1 MKVRKLGKS
10 GIAISPLVMGCW
22 SAGGDYFGSVEDR
35 DSIACIRTYLE
46 HGINTF
52 DTAEIYGSGR
62 AEEVLGRALEGT
74 DREKS
79 VIISKVWPAHYEA
92 KAMEEACDATLKRL
106 GMDYLDVYFLHY
118 PPAGGMTVGQAVENM
133 NALKEKGKIRSIGVS
148 LINSFGI
155 VLITKGALGT
165 SQISSIPYVLSLQLP
180 SISFGMFSFIMNM
193 VYIVL
198 QALLLRRQFKPIQL
212 LQIVVNVVFSASI
225 DVFMA
230 MLSFYAPQ
238 QLFTRVL
245 SAVAGCIVLAFGISV
260 EVAPDLIMVPGEGI
274 VAAISKVSGRRFGS
288 VKVVFDVTLI
298 LIAALLSWL
307 FFGNIV
313 GVGVGTLLSAVSVGQ
328 FVNLINRHVPLLQHI
343 RALAKE

>member
-1 MKVRKLGKS
+1 MSRQ
-10 GIAISPLVMGCW
+10 IERLVW
-22 SAGGDYFGSVEDR
+22 FSAG
-35 DSIACIRTYLE
+35 I
-46 HGINTF
+46 
-52 DTAEIYGSGR
+52 
-62 AEEVLGRALEGT
+62 
-74 DREKS
+74 
-79 VIISKVWPAHYEA
+79 
-92 KAMEEACDATLKRL
+92 
-106 GMDYLDVYFLHY
+106 
-118 PPAGGMTVGQAVENM
+118 
-133 NALKEKGKIRSIGVS
+133 

-165 SQISSIPYVLSLQLP
+165 SQISSIPYVLSLQMP

-274 VAAISKVSGRRFGS
+274 VAAISKVSGWRFGS
-288 VKVVFDVTLI
+288 VKVAFDVTLI

-307 FFGNIV
+307 FFGDLV

>member
-1 MKVRKLGKS
+1 MSRQIERLAWFAA
-10 GIAISPLVMGCW
+10 GI
-22 SAGGDYFGSVEDR
+22 
-35 DSIACIRTYLE
+35 
-46 HGINTF
+46 
-52 DTAEIYGSGR
+52 
-62 AEEVLGRALEGT
+62 
-74 DREKS
+74 
-79 VIISKVWPAHYEA
+79 
-92 KAMEEACDATLKRL
+92 
-106 GMDYLDVYFLHY
+106 
-118 PPAGGMTVGQAVENM
+118 
-133 NALKEKGKIRSIGVS
+133 

-155 VLITKGALGT
+155 VLITKGAMGT
-165 SQISSIPYVLSLQLP
+165 SQISSIPYVLSLQVP

-198 QALLLRRQFKPIQL
+198 QALLLRKQFKPFQL

-245 SAVAGCIVLAFGISV
+245 SAIAGCIVLAFGISV

-274 VAAISKVSGRRFGS
+274 VAAISKVSGWRFGS
-288 VKVVFDVTLI
+288 VKVAFDVTLI

-307 FFGNIV
+307 FFGDLV

-343 RALAKE
+343 RALAEE

>member
-1 MKVRKLGKS
+1 MSRQ
-10 GIAISPLVMGCW
+10 IERLVW
-22 SAGGDYFGSVEDR
+22 FSAG
-35 DSIACIRTYLE
+35 I
-46 HGINTF
+46 
-52 DTAEIYGSGR
+52 
-62 AEEVLGRALEGT
+62 
-74 DREKS
+74 
-79 VIISKVWPAHYEA
+79 
-92 KAMEEACDATLKRL
+92 
-106 GMDYLDVYFLHY
+106 
-118 PPAGGMTVGQAVENM
+118 
-133 NALKEKGKIRSIGVS
+133 

-198 QALLLRRQFKPIQL
+198 QALLLRKQFKPIQL

>member
-1 MKVRKLGKS
+1 MSRQ
-10 GIAISPLVMGCW
+10 IERLVW
-22 SAGGDYFGSVEDR
+22 FSAG
-35 DSIACIRTYLE
+35 I
-46 HGINTF
+46 
-52 DTAEIYGSGR
+52 
-62 AEEVLGRALEGT
+62 
-74 DREKS
+74 
-79 VIISKVWPAHYEA
+79 
-92 KAMEEACDATLKRL
+92 
-106 GMDYLDVYFLHY
+106 
-118 PPAGGMTVGQAVENM
+118 
-133 NALKEKGKIRSIGVS
+133 

-343 RALAKE
+343 RALA

>member
-1 MKVRKLGKS
+1 MSRQ
-10 GIAISPLVMGCW
+10 IERLVW
-22 SAGGDYFGSVEDR
+22 FSAG
-35 DSIACIRTYLE
+35 I
-46 HGINTF
+46 
-52 DTAEIYGSGR
+52 
-62 AEEVLGRALEGT
+62 
-74 DREKS
+74 
-79 VIISKVWPAHYEA
+79 
-92 KAMEEACDATLKRL
+92 
-106 GMDYLDVYFLHY
+106 
-118 PPAGGMTVGQAVENM
+118 
-133 NALKEKGKIRSIGVS
+133 

-198 QALLLRRQFKPIQL
+198 QALLLRRRFKPIQL

-343 RALAKE
+343 RALAEE

>member
-1 MKVRKLGKS
+1 MSRQ
-10 GIAISPLVMGCW
+10 IERLVW
-22 SAGGDYFGSVEDR
+22 FSAG
-35 DSIACIRTYLE
+35 I
-46 HGINTF
+46 
-52 DTAEIYGSGR
+52 
-62 AEEVLGRALEGT
+62 
-74 DREKS
+74 
-79 VIISKVWPAHYEA
+79 
-92 KAMEEACDATLKRL
+92 
-106 GMDYLDVYFLHY
+106 
-118 PPAGGMTVGQAVENM
+118 
-133 NALKEKGKIRSIGVS
+133 

-198 QALLLRRQFKPIQL
+198 QALLLSRQFKPIQL

>member
-1 MKVRKLGKS
+1 MSRQ
-10 GIAISPLVMGCW
+10 IERLVW
-22 SAGGDYFGSVEDR
+22 FSAG
-35 DSIACIRTYLE
+35 I
-46 HGINTF
+46 
-52 DTAEIYGSGR
+52 
-62 AEEVLGRALEGT
+62 
-74 DREKS
+74 
-79 VIISKVWPAHYEA
+79 
-92 KAMEEACDATLKRL
+92 
-106 GMDYLDVYFLHY
+106 
-118 PPAGGMTVGQAVENM
+118 
-133 NALKEKGKIRSIGVS
+133 

-288 VKVVFDVTLI
+288 VKVMFDVTLI

>member
-1 MKVRKLGKS
+1 MSRQ
-10 GIAISPLVMGCW
+10 IERLVW
-22 SAGGDYFGSVEDR
+22 FSAG
-35 DSIACIRTYLE
+35 I
-46 HGINTF
+46 
-52 DTAEIYGSGR
+52 
-62 AEEVLGRALEGT
+62 
-74 DREKS
+74 
-79 VIISKVWPAHYEA
+79 
-92 KAMEEACDATLKRL
+92 
-106 GMDYLDVYFLHY
+106 
-118 PPAGGMTVGQAVENM
+118 
-133 NALKEKGKIRSIGVS
+133 

-343 RALAKE
+343 RALAEE

>member
-1 MKVRKLGKS
+1 MSRQ
-10 GIAISPLVMGCW
+10 IERLVW
-22 SAGGDYFGSVEDR
+22 FSAG
-35 DSIACIRTYLE
+35 I
-46 HGINTF
+46 
-52 DTAEIYGSGR
+52 
-62 AEEVLGRALEGT
+62 
-74 DREKS
+74 
-79 VIISKVWPAHYEA
+79 
-92 KAMEEACDATLKRL
+92 
-106 GMDYLDVYFLHY
+106 
-118 PPAGGMTVGQAVENM
+118 
-133 NALKEKGKIRSIGVS
+133 

-274 VAAISKVSGRRFGS
+274 VATISKVSGRRFGS

>member
-1 MKVRKLGKS
+1 MSRQ
-10 GIAISPLVMGCW
+10 IERLVW
-22 SAGGDYFGSVEDR
+22 FSAG
-35 DSIACIRTYLE
+35 I
-46 HGINTF
+46 
-52 DTAEIYGSGR
+52 
-62 AEEVLGRALEGT
+62 
-74 DREKS
+74 
-79 VIISKVWPAHYEA
+79 
-92 KAMEEACDATLKRL
+92 
-106 GMDYLDVYFLHY
+106 
-118 PPAGGMTVGQAVENM
+118 
-133 NALKEKGKIRSIGVS
+133 

-245 SAVAGCIVLAFGISV
+245 SAVAGCTRCSLSGISV
-260 EVAPDLIMVPGEGI
+260 EVAPDL
-274 VAAISKVSGRRFGS
+274 
-288 VKVVFDVTLI
+288 TWCL
-298 LIAALLSWL
+298 
-307 FFGNIV
+307 
-313 GVGVGTLLSAVSVGQ
+313 
-328 FVNLINRHVPLLQHI
+328 
-343 RALAKE
+343 

>member
-1 MKVRKLGKS
+1 MSRQ
-10 GIAISPLVMGCW
+10 IERLVW
-22 SAGGDYFGSVEDR
+22 FSAG
-35 DSIACIRTYLE
+35 I
-46 HGINTF
+46 
-52 DTAEIYGSGR
+52 
-62 AEEVLGRALEGT
+62 
-74 DREKS
+74 
-79 VIISKVWPAHYEA
+79 
-92 KAMEEACDATLKRL
+92 
-106 GMDYLDVYFLHY
+106 
-118 PPAGGMTVGQAVENM
+118 
-133 NALKEKGKIRSIGVS
+133 

-165 SQISSIPYVLSLQLP
+165 SQISSIPYVLSLQMP
-180 SISFGMFSFIMNM
+180 FISFGMFSFIMNM

-343 RALAKE
+343 RALAEE

>member
-1 MKVRKLGKS
+1 MSRQIERLAWFAA
-10 GIAISPLVMGCW
+10 GI
-22 SAGGDYFGSVEDR
+22 
-35 DSIACIRTYLE
+35 
-46 HGINTF
+46 
-52 DTAEIYGSGR
+52 
-62 AEEVLGRALEGT
+62 
-74 DREKS
+74 
-79 VIISKVWPAHYEA
+79 
-92 KAMEEACDATLKRL
+92 
-106 GMDYLDVYFLHY
+106 
-118 PPAGGMTVGQAVENM
+118 
-133 NALKEKGKIRSIGVS
+133 

-165 SQISSIPYVLSLQLP
+165 SQISSIPYVLSLQVP

-198 QALLLRRQFKPIQL
+198 QALLLRKQFKPFQL

-245 SAVAGCIVLAFGISV
+245 SAIAGCIVLAFGISV

-288 VKVVFDVTLI
+288 VKVTFDVTLI
-298 LIAALLSWL
+298 LIAAALSWV
-307 FFGNIV
+307 FFGDLV

-343 RALAKE
+343 RALAEE

>member
-1 MKVRKLGKS
+1 MSRQ
-10 GIAISPLVMGCW
+10 IERLVW
-22 SAGGDYFGSVEDR
+22 FSAG
-35 DSIACIRTYLE
+35 I
-46 HGINTF
+46 
-52 DTAEIYGSGR
+52 
-62 AEEVLGRALEGT
+62 
-74 DREKS
+74 
-79 VIISKVWPAHYEA
+79 
-92 KAMEEACDATLKRL
+92 
-106 GMDYLDVYFLHY
+106 
-118 PPAGGMTVGQAVENM
+118 
-133 NALKEKGKIRSIGVS
+133 

-165 SQISSIPYVLSLQLP
+165 SQISSIPYVLSLQVP

-198 QALLLRRQFKPIQL
+198 QALLLRKQFKPVQL

-288 VKVVFDVTLI
+288 VKVMFDVTLI

>member
-1 MKVRKLGKS
+1 MSRQ
-10 GIAISPLVMGCW
+10 IERLVW
-22 SAGGDYFGSVEDR
+22 FSAG
-35 DSIACIRTYLE
+35 I
-46 HGINTF
+46 
-52 DTAEIYGSGR
+52 
-62 AEEVLGRALEGT
+62 
-74 DREKS
+74 
-79 VIISKVWPAHYEA
+79 
-92 KAMEEACDATLKRL
+92 
-106 GMDYLDVYFLHY
+106 
-118 PPAGGMTVGQAVENM
+118 
-133 NALKEKGKIRSIGVS
+133 

-165 SQISSIPYVLSLQLP
+165 SQISSIPYVLSLQMP

-274 VAAISKVSGRRFGS
+274 VTAISKVSGRRFGS

-343 RALAKE
+343 RALAEE

>member
-1 MKVRKLGKS
+1 MSRQ
-10 GIAISPLVMGCW
+10 IERLVW
-22 SAGGDYFGSVEDR
+22 FSAG
-35 DSIACIRTYLE
+35 I
-46 HGINTF
+46 
-52 DTAEIYGSGR
+52 
-62 AEEVLGRALEGT
+62 
-74 DREKS
+74 
-79 VIISKVWPAHYEA
+79 
-92 KAMEEACDATLKRL
+92 
-106 GMDYLDVYFLHY
+106 
-118 PPAGGMTVGQAVENM
+118 
-133 NALKEKGKIRSIGVS
+133 

-165 SQISSIPYVLSLQLP
+165 SQISSIPYVLSLQMP

-288 VKVVFDVTLI
+288 VKVVFVVTLI
-298 LIAALLSWL
+298 LIAAWL

-343 RALAKE
+343 RALAEE

>member
-1 MKVRKLGKS
+1 MSRQ
-10 GIAISPLVMGCW
+10 IERLVW
-22 SAGGDYFGSVEDR
+22 FSAG
-35 DSIACIRTYLE
+35 I
-46 HGINTF
+46 
-52 DTAEIYGSGR
+52 
-62 AEEVLGRALEGT
+62 
-74 DREKS
+74 
-79 VIISKVWPAHYEA
+79 
-92 KAMEEACDATLKRL
+92 
-106 GMDYLDVYFLHY
+106 
-118 PPAGGMTVGQAVENM
+118 
-133 NALKEKGKIRSIGVS
+133 

-165 SQISSIPYVLSLQLP
+165 SQISSIPYVLSLQMP
-180 SISFGMFSFIMNM
+180 SISFGMFSFIMIM

-343 RALAKE
+343 RALAEE

>member
-1 MKVRKLGKS
+1 MSRQ
-10 GIAISPLVMGCW
+10 IERLVW
-22 SAGGDYFGSVEDR
+22 FSAG
-35 DSIACIRTYLE
+35 I
-46 HGINTF
+46 
-52 DTAEIYGSGR
+52 
-62 AEEVLGRALEGT
+62 
-74 DREKS
+74 
-79 VIISKVWPAHYEA
+79 
-92 KAMEEACDATLKRL
+92 
-106 GMDYLDVYFLHY
+106 
-118 PPAGGMTVGQAVENM
+118 
-133 NALKEKGKIRSIGVS
+133 

-328 FVNLINRHVPLLQHI
+328 FVNLINRHVSLLQHI

>member
-1 MKVRKLGKS
+1 MSRQ
-10 GIAISPLVMGCW
+10 IERLVW
-22 SAGGDYFGSVEDR
+22 FSAG
-35 DSIACIRTYLE
+35 I
-46 HGINTF
+46 
-52 DTAEIYGSGR
+52 
-62 AEEVLGRALEGT
+62 
-74 DREKS
+74 
-79 VIISKVWPAHYEA
+79 
-92 KAMEEACDATLKRL
+92 
-106 GMDYLDVYFLHY
+106 
-118 PPAGGMTVGQAVENM
+118 
-133 NALKEKGKIRSIGVS
+133 

-165 SQISSIPYVLSLQLP
+165 SQISSIPYVLSLQMP
-180 SISFGMFSFIMNM
+180 FISFGMFSFIMNM

-245 SAVAGCIVLAFGISV
+245 SAIAGCIVLAFGISV

-328 FVNLINRHVPLLQHI
+328 FVNLINRHVSLLQHI

>member
-1 MKVRKLGKS
+1 MSRQ
-10 GIAISPLVMGCW
+10 IERLVW
-22 SAGGDYFGSVEDR
+22 FSAG
-35 DSIACIRTYLE
+35 I
-46 HGINTF
+46 
-52 DTAEIYGSGR
+52 
-62 AEEVLGRALEGT
+62 
-74 DREKS
+74 
-79 VIISKVWPAHYEA
+79 
-92 KAMEEACDATLKRL
+92 
-106 GMDYLDVYFLHY
+106 
-118 PPAGGMTVGQAVENM
+118 
-133 NALKEKGKIRSIGVS
+133 

-298 LIAALLSWL
+298 LIAALLSRL

-328 FVNLINRHVPLLQHI
+328 FVNLINRHVSLLQHI

>member
-1 MKVRKLGKS
+1 MSRQ
-10 GIAISPLVMGCW
+10 IERLVW
-22 SAGGDYFGSVEDR
+22 FSAG
-35 DSIACIRTYLE
+35 I
-46 HGINTF
+46 
-52 DTAEIYGSGR
+52 
-62 AEEVLGRALEGT
+62 
-74 DREKS
+74 
-79 VIISKVWPAHYEA
+79 
-92 KAMEEACDATLKRL
+92 
-106 GMDYLDVYFLHY
+106 
-118 PPAGGMTVGQAVENM
+118 
-133 NALKEKGKIRSIGVS
+133 
-148 LINSFGI
+148 LITSFGI

-165 SQISSIPYVLSLQLP
+165 SQISSIPYVLSLQMP

-288 VKVVFDVTLI
+288 VKVMFDVTLI

-343 RALAKE
+343 RALAEE

>member
-1 MKVRKLGKS
+1 MSRQ
-10 GIAISPLVMGCW
+10 IERLVW
-22 SAGGDYFGSVEDR
+22 FSAG
-35 DSIACIRTYLE
+35 I
-46 HGINTF
+46 
-52 DTAEIYGSGR
+52 
-62 AEEVLGRALEGT
+62 
-74 DREKS
+74 
-79 VIISKVWPAHYEA
+79 
-92 KAMEEACDATLKRL
+92 
-106 GMDYLDVYFLHY
+106 
-118 PPAGGMTVGQAVENM
+118 
-133 NALKEKGKIRSIGVS
+133 

-245 SAVAGCIVLAFGISV
+245 SAIAGCIVLAFGISV
-260 EVAPDLIMVPGEGI
+260 EVVPDLIMVPGEGI

-328 FVNLINRHVPLLQHI
+328 FVNLINRHVSLLQHI

>member
-1 MKVRKLGKS
+1 MSRQIERLAWFAA
-10 GIAISPLVMGCW
+10 GI
-22 SAGGDYFGSVEDR
+22 
-35 DSIACIRTYLE
+35 
-46 HGINTF
+46 
-52 DTAEIYGSGR
+52 
-62 AEEVLGRALEGT
+62 
-74 DREKS
+74 
-79 VIISKVWPAHYEA
+79 
-92 KAMEEACDATLKRL
+92 
-106 GMDYLDVYFLHY
+106 
-118 PPAGGMTVGQAVENM
+118 
-133 NALKEKGKIRSIGVS
+133 

-165 SQISSIPYVLSLQLP
+165 SQISSIPYVLSLQVP

-198 QALLLRRQFKPIQL
+198 QALLLRKQFKLFQL

-245 SAVAGCIVLAFGISV
+245 SAIAGCIVLAFGISV

-288 VKVVFDVTLI
+288 VKVAFDVTLI
-298 LIAALLSWL
+298 LIAAALSWV
-307 FFGNIV
+307 FFGDLV

-343 RALAKE
+343 RALAEE

>member
-1 MKVRKLGKS
+1 MSRQ
-10 GIAISPLVMGCW
+10 IERLVW
-22 SAGGDYFGSVEDR
+22 FSAG
-35 DSIACIRTYLE
+35 I
-46 HGINTF
+46 
-52 DTAEIYGSGR
+52 
-62 AEEVLGRALEGT
+62 
-74 DREKS
+74 
-79 VIISKVWPAHYEA
+79 
-92 KAMEEACDATLKRL
+92 
-106 GMDYLDVYFLHY
+106 
-118 PPAGGMTVGQAVENM
+118 
-133 NALKEKGKIRSIGVS
+133 

-165 SQISSIPYVLSLQLP
+165 SQISSIPYVLSLQMP
-180 SISFGMFSFIMNM
+180 FISFGMFSFIMNM

-328 FVNLINRHVPLLQHI
+328 FVNLINRHVSLLQHI

>member
-1 MKVRKLGKS
+1 MSRQIERLF
-10 GIAISPLVMGCW
+10 W
-22 SAGGDYFGSVEDR
+22 FSAG
-35 DSIACIRTYLE
+35 I
-46 HGINTF
+46 
-52 DTAEIYGSGR
+52 
-62 AEEVLGRALEGT
+62 
-74 DREKS
+74 
-79 VIISKVWPAHYEA
+79 
-92 KAMEEACDATLKRL
+92 
-106 GMDYLDVYFLHY
+106 
-118 PPAGGMTVGQAVENM
+118 
-133 NALKEKGKIRSIGVS
+133 

-165 SQISSIPYVLSLQLP
+165 SQISSIPYVLSLQVP

-198 QALLLRRQFKPIQL
+198 QALLLRKQFKLFQL

-230 MLSFYAPQ
+230 MLSFYAPL
-238 QLFTRVL
+238 QLFTRML
-245 SAVAGCIVLAFGISV
+245 SAITGCIVLAFGISV

-288 VKVVFDVTLI
+288 VKVAFDVTLI
-298 LIAALLSWL
+298 LIAAALSWV
-307 FFGNIV
+307 FFGNLV

-343 RALAKE
+343 RALAEE

>member
-1 MKVRKLGKS
+1 MSRQIERLAWFAA
-10 GIAISPLVMGCW
+10 GI
-22 SAGGDYFGSVEDR
+22 
-35 DSIACIRTYLE
+35 
-46 HGINTF
+46 
-52 DTAEIYGSGR
+52 
-62 AEEVLGRALEGT
+62 
-74 DREKS
+74 
-79 VIISKVWPAHYEA
+79 
-92 KAMEEACDATLKRL
+92 
-106 GMDYLDVYFLHY
+106 
-118 PPAGGMTVGQAVENM
+118 
-133 NALKEKGKIRSIGVS
+133 

-155 VLITKGALGT
+155 VLITKGAMGT
-165 SQISSIPYVLSLQLP
+165 SQISSIPYVLSLQVP

-198 QALLLRRQFKPIQL
+198 QALLLRKQFKPFQL

-245 SAVAGCIVLAFGISV
+245 SAITGCIVLAFGISV

-288 VKVVFDVTLI
+288 VKVAFDVTLI
-298 LIAALLSWL
+298 LIAAALSWV
-307 FFGNIV
+307 FFGDLV

-343 RALAKE
+343 RALAEE

>member
-1 MKVRKLGKS
+1 MSRQ
-10 GIAISPLVMGCW
+10 IERLVW
-22 SAGGDYFGSVEDR
+22 FSAG
-35 DSIACIRTYLE
+35 I
-46 HGINTF
+46 
-52 DTAEIYGSGR
+52 
-62 AEEVLGRALEGT
+62 
-74 DREKS
+74 
-79 VIISKVWPAHYEA
+79 
-92 KAMEEACDATLKRL
+92 
-106 GMDYLDVYFLHY
+106 
-118 PPAGGMTVGQAVENM
+118 
-133 NALKEKGKIRSIGVS
+133 

-245 SAVAGCIVLAFGISV
+245 SAIAGCIVLAFGISV
-260 EVAPDLIMVPGEGI
+260 EVVPDLIMVPGEGI

>member
-1 MKVRKLGKS
+1 MSRQ
-10 GIAISPLVMGCW
+10 IERLVW
-22 SAGGDYFGSVEDR
+22 FSAG
-35 DSIACIRTYLE
+35 I
-46 HGINTF
+46 
-52 DTAEIYGSGR
+52 
-62 AEEVLGRALEGT
+62 
-74 DREKS
+74 
-79 VIISKVWPAHYEA
+79 
-92 KAMEEACDATLKRL
+92 
-106 GMDYLDVYFLHY
+106 
-118 PPAGGMTVGQAVENM
+118 
-133 NALKEKGKIRSIGVS
+133 

-165 SQISSIPYVLSLQLP
+165 SQISSIPYVLSLQMP
-180 SISFGMFSFIMNM
+180 FISFGMFSFIMNM

-225 DVFMA
+225 DVFMS

-245 SAVAGCIVLAFGISV
+245 SAIAGCIVLAFGISV

-343 RALAKE
+343 RALAEE

>member
-1 MKVRKLGKS
+1 MSRQ
-10 GIAISPLVMGCW
+10 IERLVW
-22 SAGGDYFGSVEDR
+22 FSAG
-35 DSIACIRTYLE
+35 I
-46 HGINTF
+46 
-52 DTAEIYGSGR
+52 
-62 AEEVLGRALEGT
+62 
-74 DREKS
+74 
-79 VIISKVWPAHYEA
+79 
-92 KAMEEACDATLKRL
+92 
-106 GMDYLDVYFLHY
+106 
-118 PPAGGMTVGQAVENM
+118 
-133 NALKEKGKIRSIGVS
+133 

-212 LQIVVNVVFSASI
+212 LQIVVHVVFSASI

>member
-1 MKVRKLGKS
+1 MSRQ
-10 GIAISPLVMGCW
+10 IERLVW
-22 SAGGDYFGSVEDR
+22 FSAG
-35 DSIACIRTYLE
+35 I
-46 HGINTF
+46 
-52 DTAEIYGSGR
+52 
-62 AEEVLGRALEGT
+62 
-74 DREKS
+74 
-79 VIISKVWPAHYEA
+79 
-92 KAMEEACDATLKRL
+92 
-106 GMDYLDVYFLHY
+106 
-118 PPAGGMTVGQAVENM
+118 
-133 NALKEKGKIRSIGVS
+133 

-238 QLFTRVL
+238 QLYTRVL

>member
-1 MKVRKLGKS
+1 MSRQ
-10 GIAISPLVMGCW
+10 IERLVW
-22 SAGGDYFGSVEDR
+22 FSAG
-35 DSIACIRTYLE
+35 I
-46 HGINTF
+46 
-52 DTAEIYGSGR
+52 
-62 AEEVLGRALEGT
+62 
-74 DREKS
+74 
-79 VIISKVWPAHYEA
+79 
-92 KAMEEACDATLKRL
+92 
-106 GMDYLDVYFLHY
+106 
-118 PPAGGMTVGQAVENM
+118 
-133 NALKEKGKIRSIGVS
+133 

-230 MLSFYAPQ
+230 MLSFYTPQ

>member
-1 MKVRKLGKS
+1 MSRQIERLAWFAA
-10 GIAISPLVMGCW
+10 GI
-22 SAGGDYFGSVEDR
+22 
-35 DSIACIRTYLE
+35 
-46 HGINTF
+46 
-52 DTAEIYGSGR
+52 
-62 AEEVLGRALEGT
+62 
-74 DREKS
+74 
-79 VIISKVWPAHYEA
+79 
-92 KAMEEACDATLKRL
+92 
-106 GMDYLDVYFLHY
+106 
-118 PPAGGMTVGQAVENM
+118 
-133 NALKEKGKIRSIGVS
+133 

-165 SQISSIPYVLSLQLP
+165 SQISSIPYVLSLQVP

-198 QALLLRRQFKPIQL
+198 QALLLRKQFKPFQL

-245 SAVAGCIVLAFGISV
+245 SAIAGCIVLAFGISV

-274 VAAISKVSGRRFGS
+274 VAAISKVSGWRFGS
-288 VKVVFDVTLI
+288 VKVAFDVTLI

-307 FFGNIV
+307 FFGDLV

-343 RALAKE
+343 RALAEE

>member
-1 MKVRKLGKS
+1 MSRQIERLAWFAA
-10 GIAISPLVMGCW
+10 GI
-22 SAGGDYFGSVEDR
+22 
-35 DSIACIRTYLE
+35 
-46 HGINTF
+46 
-52 DTAEIYGSGR
+52 
-62 AEEVLGRALEGT
+62 
-74 DREKS
+74 
-79 VIISKVWPAHYEA
+79 
-92 KAMEEACDATLKRL
+92 
-106 GMDYLDVYFLHY
+106 
-118 PPAGGMTVGQAVENM
+118 
-133 NALKEKGKIRSIGVS
+133 

-155 VLITKGALGT
+155 VLITKGAMGT
-165 SQISSIPYVLSLQLP
+165 SQISSIPYVLSLQMP

-198 QALLLRRQFKPIQL
+198 QALLLRKQFKPFQL

-245 SAVAGCIVLAFGISV
+245 SAIAGCIVLAFGISV

-274 VAAISKVSGRRFGS
+274 VAAISKVSGWRFGS
-288 VKVVFDVTLI
+288 VKVAFDVTLI

-307 FFGNIV
+307 FFGDLV

-343 RALAKE
+343 RALAEE

>member
-1 MKVRKLGKS
+1 MSRQ
-10 GIAISPLVMGCW
+10 IERLVW
-22 SAGGDYFGSVEDR
+22 FSAG
-35 DSIACIRTYLE
+35 I
-46 HGINTF
+46 
-52 DTAEIYGSGR
+52 
-62 AEEVLGRALEGT
+62 
-74 DREKS
+74 
-79 VIISKVWPAHYEA
+79 
-92 KAMEEACDATLKRL
+92 
-106 GMDYLDVYFLHY
+106 
-118 PPAGGMTVGQAVENM
+118 
-133 NALKEKGKIRSIGVS
+133 

-165 SQISSIPYVLSLQLP
+165 SQISSIPYVLSLQMP

-245 SAVAGCIVLAFGISV
+245 SAIAGCIVLAFGISV

-328 FVNLINRHVPLLQHI
+328 FVNLINRHVSLLQHI
-343 RALAKE
+343 RALAEE

>member
-1 MKVRKLGKS
+1 MSRQ
-10 GIAISPLVMGCW
+10 IERLVW
-22 SAGGDYFGSVEDR
+22 FSAG
-35 DSIACIRTYLE
+35 I
-46 HGINTF
+46 
-52 DTAEIYGSGR
+52 
-62 AEEVLGRALEGT
+62 
-74 DREKS
+74 
-79 VIISKVWPAHYEA
+79 
-92 KAMEEACDATLKRL
+92 
-106 GMDYLDVYFLHY
+106 
-118 PPAGGMTVGQAVENM
+118 
-133 NALKEKGKIRSIGVS
+133 

-165 SQISSIPYVLSLQLP
+165 SQISSIPYVLSLQVP

-198 QALLLRRQFKPIQL
+198 QALLLRKQFKPFQL

-343 RALAKE
+343 RALAEE

>member
-1 MKVRKLGKS
+1 MSRQIERLAWFAA
-10 GIAISPLVMGCW
+10 GI
-22 SAGGDYFGSVEDR
+22 
-35 DSIACIRTYLE
+35 
-46 HGINTF
+46 
-52 DTAEIYGSGR
+52 
-62 AEEVLGRALEGT
+62 
-74 DREKS
+74 
-79 VIISKVWPAHYEA
+79 
-92 KAMEEACDATLKRL
+92 
-106 GMDYLDVYFLHY
+106 
-118 PPAGGMTVGQAVENM
+118 
-133 NALKEKGKIRSIGVS
+133 

-198 QALLLRRQFKPIQL
+198 QALLLRKQFKPFQL

-230 MLSFYAPQ
+230 MLSFYAPL

-245 SAVAGCIVLAFGISV
+245 SAIAGCIVLAFGISV

-288 VKVVFDVTLI
+288 VKVAFDVTLI
-298 LIAALLSWL
+298 LIAAALSWV
-307 FFGNIV
+307 FFGDLV

-343 RALAKE
+343 RALAEE

>member
-1 MKVRKLGKS
+1 MSRQIERLAWFAA
-10 GIAISPLVMGCW
+10 GI
-22 SAGGDYFGSVEDR
+22 
-35 DSIACIRTYLE
+35 
-46 HGINTF
+46 
-52 DTAEIYGSGR
+52 
-62 AEEVLGRALEGT
+62 
-74 DREKS
+74 
-79 VIISKVWPAHYEA
+79 
-92 KAMEEACDATLKRL
+92 
-106 GMDYLDVYFLHY
+106 
-118 PPAGGMTVGQAVENM
+118 
-133 NALKEKGKIRSIGVS
+133 

-165 SQISSIPYVLSLQLP
+165 SQISSIPYVLSLQVP

-198 QALLLRRQFKPIQL
+198 QALLLRKQFKPFQL

-274 VAAISKVSGRRFGS
+274 VAAISKVGGRRFGS
-288 VKVVFDVTLI
+288 VKVMFDVTLI

-343 RALAKE
+343 RALAEE

>member
-1 MKVRKLGKS
+1 MSRQ
-10 GIAISPLVMGCW
+10 IERLVW
-22 SAGGDYFGSVEDR
+22 FSAG
-35 DSIACIRTYLE
+35 I
-46 HGINTF
+46 
-52 DTAEIYGSGR
+52 
-62 AEEVLGRALEGT
+62 
-74 DREKS
+74 
-79 VIISKVWPAHYEA
+79 
-92 KAMEEACDATLKRL
+92 
-106 GMDYLDVYFLHY
+106 
-118 PPAGGMTVGQAVENM
+118 
-133 NALKEKGKIRSIGVS
+133 

-288 VKVVFDVTLI
+288 VKVAFDVTLI
-298 LIAALLSWL
+298 LIAAALSWV
-307 FFGNIV
+307 FFGDLV

-343 RALAKE
+343 RALAEE

>member
-1 MKVRKLGKS
+1 MSRQ
-10 GIAISPLVMGCW
+10 IERLVW
-22 SAGGDYFGSVEDR
+22 FSAG
-35 DSIACIRTYLE
+35 I
-46 HGINTF
+46 
-52 DTAEIYGSGR
+52 
-62 AEEVLGRALEGT
+62 
-74 DREKS
+74 
-79 VIISKVWPAHYEA
+79 
-92 KAMEEACDATLKRL
+92 
-106 GMDYLDVYFLHY
+106 
-118 PPAGGMTVGQAVENM
+118 
-133 NALKEKGKIRSIGVS
+133 

-313 GVGVGTLLSAVSVGQ
+313 GVGVGTLLSDVSVGQ
-328 FVNLINRHVPLLQHI
+328 FVNLINRHVSLLQHI
-343 RALAKE
+343 RALAEE